1 MAKKNT
7 SPYQNKTLRRTKVQ
21 NVKCR
26 LSAYQT
32 KAICPASGLERPH
45 IVLYYEVKASD
56 GSYKKLYNE
65 QDAINAYENLIE
77 FKKRQLSIV

>member
-1 MAKKNT
+1 MAKKL
-7 SPYQNKTLRRTKVQ
+7 SPYQNKTLRHTKVQ

-32 KAICPASGLERPH
+32 KAIDPTSGIQQPH
-45 IVLYYEVKASD
+45 AVLYYEVKASD

-65 QDAINAYENLIE
+65 QDAIRAYENLIE
-77 FKKRQLSIV
+77 FEKRQLSIV